1 MLYKISTERINT
13 FVMKVGINYTILDK
27 STSLDSVES
36 KPSKLFDSIFNSQI
50 QLKSKIQQ
58 RLLNSIKYLLT
69 KNNSFFLSSI
79 HTLNQSSAGG
89 NKDFSIS
96 IDESQ
101 IFL

>member
-1 MLYKISTERINT
+1 
-13 FVMKVGINYTILDK
+13 MKVGINYTILDK